1 MPMVSAVIH
10 RRWAREYLCRAER
23 AMSRDD
29 KRRFL
34 RLAVNNCVRAQA
46 LESESAA
53 APDWRFLHK
62 VVRHSKA
69 GR

>member
-10 RRWAREYLCRAER
+10 RMWAGEYLCRADR
-23 AMSRDD
+23 ATSRDD
-29 KRRFL
+29 KLRLL

-46 LESESAA
+46 LESESMA

-62 VVRHSKA
+62 EARHSST

>member
-1 MPMVSAVIH
+1 MLSATIH

-23 AMSRDD
+23 ATSRDD
-29 KRRFL
+29 KLWLL

-46 LESESAA
+46 LESESTA
-53 APDWRFLHK
+53 APDWRLLHK
-62 VVRHSKA
+62 EVRRSGA